1 MKEMFWKWVQRVTKK
16 ADIKNELPEEIVK
29 RGVEIAL
36 HNHVMNY
43 PHSYFGYLTLSV
55 VLDNHTT
62 SL

>member
-1 MKEMFWKWVQRVTKK
+1 MKGMFWRWVQRVAKK

-43 PHSYFGYLTLSV
+43 PHSYFLRNAPKNYEFRGR
-55 VLDNHTT
+55 
-62 SL
+62 